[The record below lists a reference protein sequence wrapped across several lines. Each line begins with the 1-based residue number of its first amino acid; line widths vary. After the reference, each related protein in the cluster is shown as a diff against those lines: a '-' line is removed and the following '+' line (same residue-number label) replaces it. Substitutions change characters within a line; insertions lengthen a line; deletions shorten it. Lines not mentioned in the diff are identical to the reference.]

1 MKSLQSTHNDFCKV
15 FKSEGR
21 LTGFAVSGHAGYDDY
36 GHDIVCASVSS
47 AVQLTVNGITEI
59 QKLDATVTVEDNL
72 IKMMLSEKNAQK
84 GQEFLQA
91 LLLHLN
97 LLAEDYEGTIQVNLS
112 EVYNNA

>member
-1 MKSLQSTHNDFCKV
+1 MIYAEF
-15 FKSEGR
+15 FKSEEK

-59 QKLDATVTVEDNL
+59 QKLDAAVAVEENL
-72 IKMMLSEKNAQK
+72 IKMTLSKKDAQK
-84 GQEFLQA
+84 GQAFLEA